1 MEVIKKYRIQI
12 LFTLIGIIAGYLY
25 WHFIGCTSG
34 SCPIFS
40 RWHLTMLYGG
50 FLRLFYWRYAKQLFG
65 QKKAKQSALVY

>member
-12 LFTLIGIIAGYLY
+12 LFTLIGVIAGYLY

-50 FLRLFYWRYAKQLFG
+50 FFGYFIGDTLNNFLVKKKQNS
-65 QKKAKQSALVY
+65 QH